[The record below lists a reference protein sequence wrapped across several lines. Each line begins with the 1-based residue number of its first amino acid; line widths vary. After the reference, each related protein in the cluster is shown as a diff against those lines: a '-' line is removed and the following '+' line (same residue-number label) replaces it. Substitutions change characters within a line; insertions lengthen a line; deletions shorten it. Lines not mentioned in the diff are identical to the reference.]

1 METMVL
7 TCEHLVFSCPMSLS
21 ISVARSGQE
30 SPISGSTVK
39 FNVRA
44 ILETINTPYPCP
56 PSLPV
61 LLLSKIPHFY
71 RHNTISGM
79 SGGFYS
85 LL

>member
-21 ISVARSGQE
+21 ISAGRSGQE

-44 ILETINTPYPCP
+44 ILETINTPYHSPHLHLTACVIAFKD
-56 PSLPV
+56 ST
-61 LLLSKIPHFY
+61 LLQ
-71 RHNTISGM
+71 T
-79 SGGFYS
+79 
-85 LL
+85 

>member
-1 METMVL
+1 METIVL

-39 FNVRA
+39 FNVRG
-44 ILETINTPYPCP
+44 ILETINTSCP